1 MLLSNEMDED
11 MTKAIGY
18 IRVSTEKQADH
29 VVSMEA
35 QAEKLNAYAMLYD
48 IELVEYGAARI
59 CRVLAGQHSMTTHEI
74 GEACDISN
82 ISDMVLRCI
91 NPRLKSTD
99 LYVACEKPPH
109 TTMVQWSFYRDWA
122 ANDPDWSDLDKRLG
136 AELVQEIAQTRKYVS
151 LNGYG
156 WEPEDAK
163 RYVQR
168 IMAMSAVDG

>member
-1 MLLSNEMDED
+1 MDNLVPTPVTLTADELNEVI
-11 MTKAIGY
+11 KL
-18 IRVSTEKQADH
+18 VSVRGT
-29 VVSMEA
+29 
-35 QAEKLNAYAMLYD
+35 
-48 IELVEYGAARI
+48 EYGAARI

-122 ANDPDWSDLDKRLG
+122 ANDPDWSELDKRLG

-151 LNGYG
+151 LNDHG

-168 IMAMSAVDG
+168 IMAMSAVGGSE